1 LSVQQMFI
9 NRRDA
14 YTTAT
19 EQEMMERLLPL
30 ERARVL
36 ELGCG
41 AAWNTRQLA
50 QKYSHSHFICTEVDE
65 IQHGKNLTTQVSDNL
80 EFRLGGA
87 EAIAEADAS
96 IDIVC
101 MQKSLH
107 HVPVE
112 SMWMAMQEI
121 TRVLKP
127 GGLAYFCE
135 PVYSGEFNALLS
147 LIHDEKRVRESAFD
161 SICRLAES
169 GAMQAKGEYFFN
181 VPACY
186 ESWERFEDRFLNITH
201 TRLSIDA
208 TQYARIKQTFL
219 SHLGPNGA
227 LFDKPHRVDL
237 LQKPLADDID

>member
-1 LSVQQMFI
+1 LSAHQMVLD
-9 NRRDA
+9 RPDA
-14 YTTAT
+14 YTSAT

-41 AAWNTRQLA
+41 AAWITRQLA
-50 QKYSHSHFICTEVDE
+50 LKYPQSRFLCTEVDG
-65 IQHGKNLTTQVSDNL
+65 IQHEKNLAAPVSSNL

-87 EAIAEADAS
+87 EAIDVPDAS
-96 IDIVC
+96 IDILW
-101 MQKSLH
+101 MLKSLH

-112 SMWMAMQEI
+112 LMRTAMQEI
-121 TRVLKP
+121 IRVLKP

-147 LIHDEKRVRESAFD
+147 LIHDEKQVREAAFEA
-161 SICRLAES
+161 IRWLVAS
-169 GAMQAKGEYFFN
+169 GAMHLKGEYFFN

-186 ESWERFEDRFLNITH
+186 DSWATFEDRFLNITH
-201 TRLSIDA
+201 TQLSIDA
-208 TQYARIKQTFL
+208 SCYEKIKQTFL
-219 SHLGPNGA
+219 SHLGSQGA

-237 LQKPLADDID
+237 LQKLPG

>member
-1 LSVQQMFI
+1 MVIDQP
-9 NRRDA
+9 DA
-14 YTTAT
+14 YTTAN

-30 ERARVL
+30 EHARVL

-41 AAWNTRQLA
+41 AAWITRQLA
-50 QKYSHSHFICTEVDE
+50 LKYPHSHFLCTEVDE
-65 IQHGKNLTTQVSDNL
+65 IQHGKNLATSVSGNL

-87 EAIAEADAS
+87 EAIDESDAS
-96 IDIVC
+96 IDIVW
-101 MQKSLH
+101 MLKSLH

-112 SMWMAMQEI
+112 QMRLAMQEI

-147 LIHDEKRVRESAFD
+147 LIHDEKRVREAAFD
-161 SICRLAES
+161 SICWLVES
-169 GAMQAKGEYFFN
+169 GAMQSKGEYFFN

-186 ESWERFEDRFLNITH
+186 DSWETFEDRFLNITH

-208 TQYARIKQTFL
+208 TQYGRIKQTFL
-219 SHLGPNGA
+219 SHLGPKGA

-237 LQKPLADDID
+237 LQKISPQ